1 MRKHS
6 TKYLPVVVLNR
17 NGAFA
22 DISGAQSAVKD
33 VQDGFDVGGSYS
45 SG

>member
-17 NGAFA
+17 DGAF
-22 DISGAQSAVKD
+22 GAHSAHSAVKD
-33 VQDGFDVGGSYS
+33 VQDGFDIGGSYS